1 MRWWVAVAWIE
12 ELFTVGEQ
20 RVDELEVYGFS
31 GTSISA
37 DLKQRHVSLCSSS
50 VETGLCIRTIDK
62 GKIGSSSTNDP
73 QQWQACLDAAIAGG
87 RLAMPLVWKGLPDPV
102 ALPGADLAFDP
113 SLAVEPENA
122 NDLLRRML
130 DGATAYPDAT
140 VTSGG
145 AGISVGEITFVNSH
159 GIRYVSRQSD
169 VSISLE
175 AISGQSTGY

>member
-50 VETGLCIRTIDK
+50 VESGLCIRTIDK

-73 QQWQACLDAAIAGG
+73 DQWQTCLNAAIAGG
-87 RLAMPLVWKGLPDPV
+87 KLATPQEWRGLPDPV
-102 ALPGADLAFDP
+102 TLPSTNLTYDP
-113 SLAVEPENA
+113 LIVVEPA
-122 NDLLRRML
+122 TAQALLDGML
-130 DGATAYPDAT
+130 EGATAYPDAM

-145 AGISVGEITFVNSH
+145 AAISVGEITFANSH
-159 GIRYVSRQSD
+159 GAR
-169 VSISLE
+169 
-175 AISGQSTGY
+175 